1 MALPTSTSTIV
12 QDPAP
17 AQAHNPSPP
26 KPAADDLEAAHAAEE
41 EEVVVVVPFD
51 YSKRAQW
58 LRAAVLGANDGLLS
72 TSSLMTGIGAVHR
85 DSRTMLVAGLAGLV
99 AGACSMATGE
109 FVSVCSQR
117 DIQLAQLDRELRSS
131 VLSRAG
137 YEERRRREVP
147 SPAQAALA
155 SALAFA
161 VGALV
166 PLLAAAFVEPYGLRI
181 GLVVGSASLALFGFG
196 WLGAVLGGAAVV
208 RSSVRVLVG
217 GWFAM
222 AVTYG
227 VIKGVGTT
235 AGI

>member
-1 MALPTSTSTIV
+1 
-12 QDPAP
+12 
-17 AQAHNPSPP
+17 
-26 KPAADDLEAAHAAEE
+26 
-41 EEVVVVVPFD
+41 
-51 YSKRAQW
+51 
-58 LRAAVLGANDGLLS
+58 
-72 TSSLMTGIGAVHR
+72 MTGIGAVHR

-117 DIQLAQLDRELRSS
+117 DIQLAQLDRE
-131 VLSRAG
+131 AQ
-137 YEERRRREVP
+137 YEERKRREVP
-147 SPAQAALA
+147 GPAQAALA

-166 PLLAAAFVEPYGLRI
+166 PLLGAAFVEPYGLRI
-181 GLVVGSASLALFGFG
+181 GLVVGSASLALVGFG
-196 WLGAVLGGAAVV
+196 WLGAVLGGSPVV

-235 AGI
+235 TAGI

>member
-1 MALPTSTSTIV
+1 
-12 QDPAP
+12 
-17 AQAHNPSPP
+17 
-26 KPAADDLEAAHAAEE
+26 
-41 EEVVVVVPFD
+41 
-51 YSKRAQW
+51 
-58 LRAAVLGANDGLLS
+58 
-72 TSSLMTGIGAVHR
+72 MTGIGAVHR

-117 DIQLAQLDRELRSS
+117 DIQLAQLDRELRASA
-131 VLSRAG
+131 LSRAQ
-137 YEERRRREVP
+137 YEERKRREVP
-147 SPAQAALA
+147 GPAQAALA

-166 PLLAAAFVEPYGLRI
+166 PLLGAAFVEPYGLRI
-181 GLVVGSASLALFGFG
+181 GLVVGSASLALVGFG
-196 WLGAVLGGAAVV
+196 WLGAVLGGSPVV

-235 AGI
+235 TAGI